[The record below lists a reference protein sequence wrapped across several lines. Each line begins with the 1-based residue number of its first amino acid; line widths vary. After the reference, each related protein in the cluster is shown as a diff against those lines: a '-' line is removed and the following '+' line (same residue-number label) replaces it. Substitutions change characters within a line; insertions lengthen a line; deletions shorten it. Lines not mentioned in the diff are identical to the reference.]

1 MPDVQLLFIKTES
14 RNSITVSRILVNFS
28 ECAVD
33 KNEGKKEQQQ
43 QKKNNVQTS
52 SLKSNT
58 SDKGSLTLILVISA
72 GHLHKSCVY
81 F

>member
-43 QKKNNVQTS
+43 QQKKQCTDI
-52 SLKSNT
+52 KF
-58 SDKGSLTLILVISA
+58 KEQ
-72 GHLHKSCVY
+72 H
-81 F
+81 